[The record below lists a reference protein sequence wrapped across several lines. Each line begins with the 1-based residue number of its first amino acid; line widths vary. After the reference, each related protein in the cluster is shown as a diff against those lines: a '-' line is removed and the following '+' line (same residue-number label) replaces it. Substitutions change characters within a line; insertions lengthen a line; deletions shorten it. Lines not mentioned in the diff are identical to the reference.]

1 MDKWINPCF
10 EALYTSYFLSWK
22 FETWDSLRDSKQV
35 YIFCMS
41 IWQEDI
47 SSRSLCF
54 VASALSSLSLA
65 EDGEPEGG
73 WEELVL
79 QTCYLIGWTVAAGL
93 IKETPTGLGGRRWE
107 DSDSIFTGE
116 KAKCA
121 QNRSPS
127 SSCSTSFLSWIP
139 HYTRCAKDLQ
149 VCRLLAW
156 GGKIIFSHWT
166 RLR

>member
-1 MDKWINPCF
+1 MWQPRKQLLQISAWKQWFCPHPFGNSEDQILDHGWYDTSNPKKKDVKSKPQSKPTNSCWPISFQEANFLDIVFIDKWINPCF

-41 IWQEDI
+41 ILQEDF
-47 SSRSLCF
+47 SARSLCI
-54 VASALSSLSLA
+54 VASVLSSLSLA

-93 IKETPTGLGGRRWE
+93 
-107 DSDSIFTGE
+107 
-116 KAKCA
+116 
-121 QNRSPS
+121 
-127 SSCSTSFLSWIP
+127 
-139 HYTRCAKDLQ
+139 
-149 VCRLLAW
+149 
-156 GGKIIFSHWT
+156 
-166 RLR
+166 